1 MSNTSTPKRGAGAG
15 AGAGTKARVMLVDDH
30 PIVRQGLANLI
41 DAESDL
47 VVCAQVESADEAM
60 RVLPDEKPD
69 VVVVDISLGDRSGLE
84 LVKDIRARW
93 PDMPMLVLSMHD
105 ELLYAERAL
114 RAGAK
119 GYIMK
124 QEATEKVME
133 GIRKVLDGELYV
145 SERMAARLMDQAVNA
160 KPAGTNPLSRLSDR
174 ELEVFTMIGHGL
186 GTREIANKLILSIKT
201 VEAHREHI
209 KEKLSLRSGTEL
221 MRYAVQYTLQEAPG
235 TKT

>member
-1 MSNTSTPKRGAGAG
+1 MPNPSPAPRHAS
-15 AGAGTKARVMLVDDH
+15 KARVMLVDDH

-41 DAESDL
+41 EDEKDL
-47 VVCAQVESADEAM
+47 TVCAQVESAEGALAAM
-60 RVLPDEKPD
+60 ETARPD
-69 VVVVDISLGDRSGLE
+69 VIVIDVALGERSGLE
-84 LVKDIRARW
+84 LVKDVRARW
-93 PDMPMLVLSMHD
+93 PEMPMLVLSMHD

-119 GYIMK
+119 GYVMK

-145 SERMAARLMDQAVNA
+145 SDRMAARLMTQAVHDRGA
-160 KPAGTNPLSRLSDR
+160 PPANPLSRLSDR

-186 GTREIANKLILSIKT
+186 GTREISKRLIVSIKT

-209 KEKLSLRSGTEL
+209 KEKLNLKNGTEL
-221 MRYAVQYTLQEAPG
+221 MRFAVQYTLQDAPG
-235 TKT
+235 AKT

>member
-1 MSNTSTPKRGAGAG
+1 
-15 AGAGTKARVMLVDDH
+15 MLVDDH

-41 DAESDL
+41 EDEADL
-47 VVCAQVESADEAM
+47 TVCAQVESADEALTAIPEA
-60 RVLPDEKPD
+60 RPD
-69 VVVVDISLGDRSGLE
+69 VIVIDVALGERSGLE
-84 LVKDIRARW
+84 LVKDVRARW

-105 ELLYAERAL
+105 ELLFAERAL

-119 GYIMK
+119 GYVMK

-145 SERMAARLMDQAVNA
+145 SERMAARLMTQAVSDRGGA
-160 KPAGTNPLSRLSDR
+160 PSGEKLNPLSRLSDR

-186 GTREIANKLILSIKT
+186 GTREIAQRLILSIKT

-209 KEKLSLRSGTEL
+209 KEKLNLKNGTEL

>member
-1 MSNTSTPKRGAGAG
+1 MPNPSGSKRAGDAG
-15 AGAGTKARVMLVDDH
+15 EKARVMLVDDH

-41 DAESDL
+41 DAEDDL
-47 VVCAQVESADEAM
+47 VVCAQAENADEALAA
-60 RVLPDEKPD
+60 LPEARAD
-69 VVVVDISLGDRSGLE
+69 VVVIDVALGERSGLE
-84 LVKDIRARW
+84 LVKDVRARW

-105 ELLYAERAL
+105 EMLFAERAL

-133 GIRKVLDGELYV
+133 GIRRVLGGELYV
-145 SERMAARLMDQAVNA
+145 SEKMAARLMSQAVNN
-160 KPAGTNPLSRLSDR
+160 KGSPKENPLARLSDR

-186 GTREIANKLILSIKT
+186 GTREIAGRLILSVKT

-209 KEKLSLRSGTEL
+209 KEKLNLKNGTEL
-221 MRYAVQYTLQEAPG
+221 MRFAVQYTLQDATG
-235 TKT
+235 TKS